1 MDVPEEQYVT
11 EYCTIYVGLTGP
23 PQEEETRTQGQKSPL
38 GKGTSWYW
46 NLGSMSTEIDL
57 AGDLFTIERNKQ
69 IDEEEGG
76 MIQINNSVEN
86 AGAWY

>member
-1 MDVPEEQYVT
+1 
-11 EYCTIYVGLTGP
+11 
-23 PQEEETRTQGQKSPL
+23 
-38 GKGTSWYW
+38 
-46 NLGSMSTEIDL
+46 MSTEIDL

-86 AGAWY
+86 GGAWY